1 METNNKSVLAA
12 QIMARYRQ
20 TAQKFGPF
28 FGQQLFT
35 VVAQN
40 PDLKFKEDQL
50 NGRNGLRQEIKAYI
64 IKAIDVVSVSLM
76 EKDVDGQP
84 KIVLNEASNDPS
96 LVFPLAAPDFSKATR
111 ANVSECIDR
120 LSKPGSKPMFFA
132 AEDLPTL
139 NELVRVA
146 NQGALNAYEEFARK
160 FVQLSETVRGYMEAN
175 DRIQSDYLRQC
186 GVNPSETTVN
196 VKVEVNE

>member
-1 METNNKSVLAA
+1 MENINKSTLAS
-12 QIMARYRQ
+12 QIMARCRQ
-20 TAQKFGPF
+20 TVQMYGKF

-35 VVAQN
+35 IVTQN

-64 IKAIDVVSVSLM
+64 IKTIDVVSVELM

-84 KIVLNEASNDPS
+84 KIVINQFSNDPS
-96 LVFPLAAPDFSKATR
+96 LVFPVAPPDFSKATR